1 MTSCDMS
8 KLIDIQRKKSN
19 CPMSLAGKYN
29 TKSFCW
35 QPFCCEDKA
44 LFFWEITGGLI
55 FVLNT
60 KSITRKKGPPLLC
73 YYALA
78 LIHAMY

>member
-1 MTSCDMS
+1 
-8 KLIDIQRKKSN
+8 
-19 CPMSLAGKYN
+19 MSLAGKYN
-29 TKSFCW
+29 TNLFVGSHFVLLL
-35 QPFCCEDKA
+35 DKA

-55 FVLNT
+55 LVLNT
-60 KSITRKKGPPLLC
+60 KSITRKKAPPLLC

>member
-1 MTSCDMS
+1 MY
-8 KLIDIQRKKSN
+8 
-19 CPMSLAGKYN
+19 LAGKYN
-29 TKSFCW
+29 TNLFVGSHFVV
-35 QPFCCEDKA
+35 FLDKA

-55 FVLNT
+55 LVLNT

-78 LIHAMY
+78 LIHTMY